1 MAYRPIHAG
10 FDLNAGSAFA
20 GVLPASFQAAVI
32 GSGLTLAW
40 IGATAVIA
48 NGLPDP
54 IVALQMALG
63 ALMVAIL
70 PIIIATVF
78 CAIYIA
84 VVGVPIAAFLGG
96 RLDTP
101 AGLAVAVG
109 AALVAGLAA
118 MAAFGFRPLFGEV
131 DWQFALMVFAYA
143 LPAGLLYRRAVL
155 NARLLSPFADP
166 AA

>member
-1 MAYRPIHAG
+1 MAYRPSYAG

-32 GSGLTLAW
+32 GTGLTLAW
-40 IGATAVIA
+40 IAATAVIA
-48 NGLPDP
+48 KGLPDP

-63 ALMVAIL
+63 GLMVAIL

-78 CAIYIA
+78 CAIYIG
-84 VVGVPIAAFLGG
+84 VVGVPIAALFGA

-101 AGLAVAVG
+101 AGLAVAIG
-109 AALVAGLAA
+109 AALATGLAA
-118 MAAFGFRPLFGEV
+118 MVVFGFRPLFGEV

-155 NARLLSPFADP
+155 AARQISPFAEPP
-166 AA
+166 A